1 MDSGPS
7 NICRCLIP
15 SNLLQYVWYQGILFS
30 SSFSF
35 CSRGEINSP
44 ANSCTS
50 SNTKPPPV
58 HGTHLHYMGVCSPSS
73 VYHQLV
79 PACLYRHAIQGTIH
93 TTRQVM
99 EGYLGCLK
107 RYTVFLLFAKTD
119 TYHLMMVAFTYNN
132 ATDYTVPVNSTPE
145 KVQQNKFCI
154 KLICLNQVGSLFY
167 HRDETLTCFAFRHP
181 CLCVV
186 SVQCIVKLR
195 VSF

>member
-7 NICRCLIP
+7 NICHRLIP
-15 SNLLQYVWYQGILFS
+15 SNLLQYIWYQGILFS

-79 PACLYRHAIQGTIH
+79 PACLCRHAIQGTIH

-99 EGYLGCLK
+99 EGYLGYLK

-132 ATDYTVPVNSTPE
+132 ATRLHCSCEFNTWKGSA
-145 KVQQNKFCI
+145 
-154 KLICLNQVGSLFY
+154 NQVLHKINLSESGWISLLSQ
-167 HRDETLTCFAFRHP
+167 R
-181 CLCVV
+181 
-186 SVQCIVKLR
+186 
-195 VSF
+195 